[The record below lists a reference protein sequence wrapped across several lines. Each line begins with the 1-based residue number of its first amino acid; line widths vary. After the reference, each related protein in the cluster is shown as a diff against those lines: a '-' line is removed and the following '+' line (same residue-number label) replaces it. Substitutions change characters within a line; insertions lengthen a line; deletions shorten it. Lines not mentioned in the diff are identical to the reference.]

1 MIVSVVLVL
10 VAKFEEKN
18 KAGSRSFRIA
28 APVAKLSSPLDEACL
43 NMCLKER
50 EKEREI
56 WFDSDEKRERERKK
70 SSKKFISPEFSSFL
84 PFLLK
89 YRTLII
95 IYLS

>member
-56 WFDSDEKRERERKK
+56 WFDSEEKK
-70 SSKKFISPEFSSFL
+70 SKKFISPEFSSFL